1 MKLMFVYWAME
12 DQGSGLVIQGYT
24 EAARA
29 LGHEVSVCGRW
40 IPGKANPVIPLN
52 YSVNLASADAVV
64 FIFEWTTR
72 LQPGDQLDLAR
83 IVSKIPR
90 PRRVI
95 LDGDGKYNDV
105 ITVADDYNHPDQ
117 ASSKQ
122 WIETCESVSDKI
134 CQPTLYPRR
143 PNVIPFLFYAYNP
156 AWERPV
162 ETGPREFELL
172 YVGHSKFRWS
182 PMMRVLKG
190 VEPIRP
196 QLGRIGLV
204 GYGWDSPPHWATSMQ
219 LEQAYFADAGKLK
232 QLGIEALAP
241 VRFPEVIDW
250 MSKGRINPVLL
261 RPVFEQLRIVTPRIF
276 ETVAANTLPLLVL
289 DSTYVREIYG
299 EQALDLVL
307 PEEAPKEKILDLVH
321 HPQRYREVLMEIRGH
336 LAEHH
341 SHTARLRR
349 LIEIIEA

>member
-1 MKLMFVYWAME
+1 
-12 DQGSGLVIQGYT
+12 
-24 EAARA
+24 
-29 LGHEVSVCGRW
+29 
-40 IPGKANPVIPLN
+40 
-52 YSVNLASADAVV
+52 
-64 FIFEWTTR
+64 
-72 LQPGDQLDLAR
+72 
-83 IVSKIPR
+83 
-90 PRRVI
+90 
-95 LDGDGKYNDV
+95 
-105 ITVADDYNHPDQ
+105 
-117 ASSKQ
+117 
-122 WIETCESVSDKI
+122 
-134 CQPTLYPRR
+134 
-143 PNVIPFLFYAYNP
+143 
-156 AWERPV
+156 
-162 ETGPREFELL
+162 
-172 YVGHSKFRWS
+172 
-182 PMMRVLKG
+182 
-190 VEPIRP
+190 
-196 QLGRIGLV
+196 
-204 GYGWDSPPHWATSMQ
+204 MQ